1 MLVADVP
8 VMFANIISEIS
19 TADVCRPI
27 PKDNNVESCQVSE
40 LIETSQ
46 FSSVDVSCQR
56 IPNEILRGDL
66 CAFKGSNLLK
76 SLYVGG
82 H

>member
-46 FSSVDVSCQR
+46 FSSVD
-56 IPNEILRGDL
+56 
-66 CAFKGSNLLK
+66 AFKGFK
-76 SLYVGG
+76 
-82 H
+82 